1 MKIRRHYIFYGRVQ
15 GVGFRWRAY
24 HAAARS
30 GVTGHVR
37 NLIDGSVE
45 MEAEGSEE
53 NIDRML
59 ADISASRFISIEDMD
74 VKNIPLLGDSSFYI
88 DD

>member
-1 MKIRRHYIFYGRVQ
+1 
-15 GVGFRWRAY
+15 
-24 HAAARS
+24 
-30 GVTGHVR
+30 
-37 NLIDGSVE
+37 